1 MTESPVRTRD
11 TKGKKYTRHYY
22 FDIEKTV
29 GPSSVTDD
37 NDRIVFSVPE
47 DRIER
52 SSQGRVTRDL
62 SNAEQEYE
70 ACLFP
75 ADQILKSGKW
85 RTGYFKYWVKQDPD
99 KLELVNEFEEKVIKQ
114 FEQYHLPVITL
125 GRDTSKE
132 AICLVF
138 EKVNTGG
145 VNLNVF
151 ELMTASFAAE
161 GFNLRDDWK
170 QREDRLKT
178 SHSVLGNVKNDQ
190 FLQVVTMLA
199 TQKRYREDKRRGQS
213 NLPRVGCRRSDI
225 LNLTKDE
232 YTEWAQRVEDGFEEV
247 ARFLRSQKIFH
258 SQDVPYQ
265 AQLVPLAAILV
276 ELGRDAEP
284 STARDVIARWF
295 WNGVMGELYGGSI
308 ETQVARDMS
317 EVVDFVRDEKGAPRT
332 ISEASFQASRLKTL
346 RSRNSAAYKGIYALL
361 MREGA
366 SDFRTGERLDEKTFY
381 NDNIDIHHIFPKG
394 WCQKQDPKIEKEVY
408 DSIINKTAISA
419 QTNRIIGAR
428 APSDYLKRLVE
439 KDGLPE
445 SGITEVLASHC
456 IPAEALRKD
465 DFKMFCKERANLLVD
480 LVEKV
485 MGKEATRDFD
495 FDAPLEDYDDGSS
508 DLEE

>member
-62 SNAEQEYE
+62 SNAEQGYE

-161 GFNLRDDWK
+161 
-170 QREDRLKT
+170 
-178 SHSVLGNVKNDQ
+178 
-190 FLQVVTMLA
+190 A
-199 TQKRYREDKRRGQS
+199 
-213 NLPRVGCRRSDI
+213 
-225 LNLTKDE
+225 
-232 YTEWAQRVEDGFEEV
+232 
-247 ARFLRSQKIFH
+247 
-258 SQDVPYQ
+258 
-265 AQLVPLAAILV
+265 
-276 ELGRDAEP
+276 
-284 STARDVIARWF
+284 ST
-295 WNGVMGELYGGSI
+295 
-308 ETQVARDMS
+308 
-317 EVVDFVRDEKGAPRT
+317 
-332 ISEASFQASRLKTL
+332 
-346 RSRNSAAYKGIYALL
+346 
-361 MREGA
+361 
-366 SDFRTGERLDEKTFY
+366 
-381 NDNIDIHHIFPKG
+381 
-394 WCQKQDPKIEKEVY
+394 
-408 DSIINKTAISA
+408 
-419 QTNRIIGAR
+419 
-428 APSDYLKRLVE
+428 
-439 KDGLPE
+439 
-445 SGITEVLASHC
+445 
-456 IPAEALRKD
+456 
-465 DFKMFCKERANLLVD
+465 
-480 LVEKV
+480 
-485 MGKEATRDFD
+485 
-495 FDAPLEDYDDGSS
+495 
-508 DLEE
+508 